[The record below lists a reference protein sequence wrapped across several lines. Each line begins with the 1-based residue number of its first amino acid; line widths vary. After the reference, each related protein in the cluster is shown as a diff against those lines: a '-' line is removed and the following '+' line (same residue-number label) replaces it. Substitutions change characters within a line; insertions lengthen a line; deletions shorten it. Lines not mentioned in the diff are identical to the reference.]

1 MADEQPPVGPSS
13 ARSSSHSGSFSPLRA
28 ALVLVFFVVAT
39 LILVGVGTRP
49 AVIGAPTTAPSTT
62 TTLPGGTTTTA
73 AGGAAA
79 GATTTTTTTPSTTT
93 TTHHSGHGRKGAT
106 TTTTTVPHSSV
117 SVVVANGTST
127 TGLAAKTSATIGAGG
142 WAMQTPLDANTS
154 EATSAVYYAA
164 GQQQAA
170 ASIATTIGVAPTAV
184 LPLTSATP
192 VTYPPNTDVVVVVG
206 QDIAAKSG

>member
-13 ARSSSHSGSFSPLRA
+13 ARSSSQSGSFSPLRA

-93 TTHHSGHGRKGAT
+93 THHSGHGRKGAT

-142 WAMQTPLDANTS
+142 WAMQTPLDADTT

>member
-1 MADEQPPVGPSS
+1 MADEQPPAGPSS
-13 ARSSSHSGSFSPLRA
+13 SRPSAHSGSFSLFRA
-28 ALVLVFFVVAT
+28 VLVLVVFVVAT
-39 LILVGVGTRP
+39 FILVGVGTRP
-49 AVIGAPTTAPSTT
+49 SVIGAPTTTPSTT

-79 GATTTTTTTPSTTT
+79 GATTTTTKPATTT
-93 TTHHSGHGRKGAT
+93 TAHSTHRHGGAT

-117 SVVVANGTST
+117 SVLVANATST
-127 TGLAAKTSATIGAGG
+127 NGLAAKTSATIGAGG
-142 WAMQTPLDANTS
+142 WAMQTPVDANTT

-170 ASIATTIGVAPTAV
+170 AAIATAIGVAPTAV

-192 VTYPPNTDVVVVVG
+192 VTYPATIDVVVVVG
-206 QDIAAKSG
+206 QDLAAKAG